1 MLSVGHKNLVKTT
14 FRIVANIKPISII
27 AKSIRKNLVPLKN
40 AMFPS
45 NFCIKINIK
54 KSRKSVIA
62 VQIKVNMTNIR

>member
-14 FRIVANIKPISII
+14 FRIVVNIMPSSII
-27 AKSIRKNLVPLKN
+27 AKSIINNIVPLKN